1 MSDNFFQLFSSVIDA
16 SNLSDED
23 KRFVKAGTWTLEE
36 TPEITTVE
44 QYAQYERIIAEVS
57 SKYDKATQVSLA
69 FFRSPDGMLITALGG
84 RMIEW
89 EEEHADD
96 R

>member
-57 SKYDKATQVSLA
+57 SLTRQPKCRSR
-69 FFRSPDGMLITALGG
+69 FFGLLM
-84 RMIEW
+84 EC
-89 EEEHADD
+89 
-96 R
+96 